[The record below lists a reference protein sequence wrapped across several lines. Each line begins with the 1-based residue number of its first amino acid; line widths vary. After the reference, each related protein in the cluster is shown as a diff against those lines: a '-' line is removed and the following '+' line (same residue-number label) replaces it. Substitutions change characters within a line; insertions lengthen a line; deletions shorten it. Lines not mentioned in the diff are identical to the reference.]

1 MSENFKEKVE
11 KETPHP
17 ASGGGEPGQARRA
30 GKQAPSL
37 FGPIV
42 LIAIG
47 LFFLLNNL
55 GVLPVAQFNWVAAF
69 QLWPLFL
76 ILVGVNLIVRQAPS
90 PVGGFLSALVGITAV
105 AIFGY
110 VLLFGEDNPRLA
122 RFGLNVPAAE
132 AKTEQIV
139 FSAAGL
145 QSAEIA
151 LFPRPARVV
160 LFALEDSPN
169 LIEGQV
175 SYYGDLAFNTQVDGG
190 RAQVSLRDRDRSGGL
205 IWLNPASWGS
215 FALEP
220 WELGLNP
227 GVPLDLKLNIGAGS
241 SDLNLAGLT
250 LNSLLVD
257 GGAGSIVLV
266 LADGDYNTRVDVGAG
281 STRITL
287 AENGRQQVEIDGGA
301 GSLTLLL
308 PPGREAR
315 IEVDKG
321 AGSLNLDRTRFTQV
335 QGRSDKEG
343 IWETAGYQR
352 ADDPLDIKI
361 DIGAGSVTVRQP

>member
-1 MSENFKEKVE
+1 MSDNFKEKVE
-11 KETPHP
+11 KETPPP
-17 ASGGGEPGQARRA
+17 ASEGGERSQARRP

-55 GVLPVAQFNWVAAF
+55 GLLPTAQFNWMVAL

-76 ILVGVNLIVRQAPS
+76 ILLGVNLIVRQAPS
-90 PVGGFLSALVGITAV
+90 PLGGFLSALVGITAV

-110 VLLFGEDNPRLA
+110 VLLYGEDNPRLA
-122 RFGLNVPAAE
+122 RFGLTAPPAE
-132 AKTEQIV
+132 AQTEQIV

-145 QSAEIA
+145 QSAEIE
-151 LFPRPARVV
+151 LSPRQARVV

-175 SYYGDLAFNTQVDGG
+175 SYFDDLAFTTQVDGA
-190 RAQVSLRDRDRSGGL
+190 RAQLSLQDQSTGFA
-205 IWLNPASWGS
+205 WLNPANWGS
-215 FALEP
+215 FTLEP

-227 GVPLDLKLNIGAGS
+227 GVPLDLKLSIGAGS
-241 SDLNLAGLT
+241 SDLNLTGLT
-250 LNSLLVD
+250 LSSLSVD
-257 GGAGSIVLV
+257 GGAGSITLS
-266 LADGDYNTRVDVGAG
+266 LADGDYTTKVDVGAG

-287 AENGRQQVEIDGGA
+287 PENGRQQVEIDGGA

-343 IWETAGYQR
+343 VWETAGYQR